1 MTVTKDGGVMII
13 KTRDWQTY
21 KAKGWKARTIES
33 LDLSATGDTTTSNA
47 SQEVEGEELDEAKR
61 IRPIKGLW
69 TMAQM
74 KKQVARTEKA
84 FREFEQH
91 CDFIFQMEVDVGP
104 SGGDNSGK
112 YRKVHFALDIANN
125 QIKKAL
131 SDAKRIT

>member
-1 MTVTKDGGVMII
+1 MT
-13 KTRDWQTY
+13 KTFHELKEFAEEIT
-21 KAKGWKARTIES
+21 E
-33 LDLSATGDTTTSNA
+33 A
-47 SQEVEGEELDEAKR
+47 SR

-91 CDFIFQMEVDVGP
+91 CDFIFQMDADIGP
-104 SGGDNSGK
+104 SMGDNSGK
-112 YRKVHFALDIANN
+112 YWNVHSVLDNANN

-131 SDAKRIT
+131 ADAKKIT